1 MTPKA
6 PTTQQEQLAAL
17 YEVSSRLGTTLDL
30 PELLNLVMDSIVQLT
45 NAERGFIMLLDNY
58 GEMKLVAGRNV
69 SNENIAEDSMKISRS
84 VVQRVIDSRKPTLT
98 DNAQEDERFANNMS
112 VVGYQLR
119 SIMCAPLLARG
130 RVIGAAFV
138 DNRLI
143 TNAFNQSALDL
154 LIAFTNQAAIA
165 IENARLFQQTDQ
177 ALARRVEELTLFQRI
192 DRELNKSLDLQQVLR
207 LALGWALR
215 LTDADGG
222 SIGLLEMVEEEQKL
236 RLLVSEGRHNQQK
249 EQLLLPLTHPV
260 LAQVLATGQ
269 EVLQS
274 NVSAEASV
282 DGTPASAQLV
292 VPIQQDGKCLGMI
305 TLESH
310 LVTVFLDEDVAF
322 VKRLADRASVAI
334 KNASLYADIQAAHS
348 ARAQFI
354 SLVTHEL
361 RLPLTSIKGYAD
373 LLTKGLAGPMT
384 NQQKELM
391 AVIQRNT
398 MRMNSL
404 ISDLS
409 DINRLESGRM
419 KFEKSTFDI
428 LPLVNDANAD
438 LKVSIDQKG
447 QALALQLPA
456 EPVLVLADR
465 GRVGQIIT
473 NLLSNAHKY
482 TPSGG
487 EITIEVTADASFA
500 RLEVRDTGFGISE
513 EDQEK
518 LFNQFF
524 RSENPAVR
532 EQTGWGLGLS
542 VVKMMVEN
550 QGGEVFF
557 SSKLGEGSTF
567 GFTLP
572 VGNSSQLVG

>member
-1 MTPKA
+1 
-6 PTTQQEQLAAL
+6 
-17 YEVSSRLGTTLDL
+17 
-30 PELLNLVMDSIVQLT
+30 
-45 NAERGFIMLLDNY
+45 
-58 GEMKLVAGRNV
+58 
-69 SNENIAEDSMKISRS
+69 
-84 VVQRVIDSRKPTLT
+84 
-98 DNAQEDERFANNMS
+98 
-112 VVGYQLR
+112 
-119 SIMCAPLLARG
+119 
-130 RVIGAAFV
+130 
-138 DNRLI
+138 
-143 TNAFNQSALDL
+143 
-154 LIAFTNQAAIA
+154 
-165 IENARLFQQTDQ
+165 
-177 ALARRVEELTLFQRI
+177 
-192 DRELNKSLDLQQVLR
+192 
-207 LALGWALR
+207 
-215 LTDADGG
+215 
-222 SIGLLEMVEEEQKL
+222 
-236 RLLVSEGRHNQQK
+236 
-249 EQLLLPLTHPV
+249 
-260 LAQVLATGQ
+260 
-269 EVLQS
+269 
-274 NVSAEASV
+274 
-282 DGTPASAQLV
+282 
-292 VPIQQDGKCLGMI
+292 MI

-310 LVTVFLDEDVAF
+310 LVTTFLDEDVAF

-398 MRMNSL
+398 LRMNSL

-487 EITIEVTADASFA
+487 EITIEVTTDGSFA